1 MKKPVVAIV
10 GRPNVGKSTLFNRL
24 MKKRISI
31 VDETAGV
38 TRDRIYG
45 ETDWHGKTFILVDT
59 GGIELETVS
68 EISKK
73 VRIQVEVA
81 LSEADLILF
90 LVDAKVGLVS
100 DDMFIAGILRKSGK
114 PVLLV
119 VNKSDNYPRED
130 LSYEFFSLGFGEPIS
145 VSAVKGLNTGDL
157 LDYIIQNL
165 NFSFDDTVDE
175 DIIKVA
181 IVGKPNVGKS
191 LFVNSLLKQERSIVS
206 NIPGTTRDSID
217 TLLLYNNQKYLL
229 IDTAGIRKKSKVKDA
244 IEYYSL
250 LRTLQAVDRAD
261 IIILMLDAQESEIIE
276 QDKSI
281 AGIPHEAGKGMVIA
295 VNKWD
300 LIEKDTNTASEYENM
315 IQANLKFAP
324 YAPVVFISALTGQR
338 LNKVLDMVTEVDQEH
353 KKKLTTGVLNQIIHD
368 SIARH
373 QPPLI
378 KGKQLKVYYATQT
391 GIRPP
396 KFTLFVNNSN
406 LVHFSYNRYLENRIR
421 EAFGF
426 NGSPIV
432 LDYKNKRR

>member
-1 MKKPVVAIV
+1 M
-10 GRPNVGKSTLFNRL
+10 
-24 MKKRISI
+24 
-31 VDETAGV
+31 
-38 TRDRIYG
+38 
-45 ETDWHGKTFILVDT
+45 
-59 GGIELETVS
+59 
-68 EISKK
+68 
-73 VRIQVEVA
+73 
-81 LSEADLILF
+81 
-90 LVDAKVGLVS
+90 
-100 DDMFIAGILRKSGK
+100 
-114 PVLLV
+114 
-119 VNKSDNYPRED
+119 
-130 LSYEFFSLGFGEPIS
+130 
-145 VSAVKGLNTGDL
+145 

-338 LNKVLDMVTEVDQEH
+338 LNKVLDMVTEVDQSKEAH
-353 KKKLTTGVLNQIIHD
+353 HWRIESDYSRQYSKTST
-368 SIARH
+368 SSY
-373 QPPLI
+373 

-391 GIRPP
+391 GSVRQ
-396 KFTLFVNNSN
+396 N
-406 LVHFSYNRYLENRIR
+406 LHFCE
-421 EAFGF
+421 
-426 NGSPIV
+426 
-432 LDYKNKRR
+432 